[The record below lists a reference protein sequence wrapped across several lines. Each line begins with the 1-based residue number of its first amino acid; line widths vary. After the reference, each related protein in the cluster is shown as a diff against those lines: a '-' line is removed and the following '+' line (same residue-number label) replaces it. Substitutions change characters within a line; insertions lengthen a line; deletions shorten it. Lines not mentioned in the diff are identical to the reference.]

1 MAHSL
6 WRGHVRTGAFSLH
19 SLWITSRESQEPP
32 CTKNSS
38 SPVGKTTCPGAVSS
52 NMNHPLLHG
61 ERRPVRLQEYTNL
74 PGLGGPHV
82 QDSQA
87 SLQGFRNGEQLPQE
101 ETRASWTLHPAN
113 PPGFEIP
120 AYRAACKLNRELPP
134 LLWLSWSS
142 LMLEWAFCWCKCLW
156 MVPASVGSSSS
167 IPARGPNKLIM
178 PSRTLVELL
187 LWCVVGCLSEASRL
201 CSHLLRKTRTKQ
213 HIKRNGF
220 NNHQPH

>member
-74 PGLGGPHV
+74 PGLGGPTCTGFTGFSPRF
-82 QDSQA
+82 QKRRAAASGRDSSQLDSPPSQPPWIWDS
-87 SLQGFRNGEQLPQE
+87 SLQSCLQAEQRAPSIVVAFVVLTHAGVGFLLVQMP
-101 ETRASWTLHPAN
+101 
-113 PPGFEIP
+113 
-120 AYRAACKLNRELPP
+120 LNCPC
-134 LLWLSWSS
+134 
-142 LMLEWAFCWCKCLW
+142 FC
-156 MVPASVGSSSS
+156 
-167 IPARGPNKLIM
+167 R
-178 PSRTLVELL
+178 
-187 LWCVVGCLSEASRL
+187 
-201 CSHLLRKTRTKQ
+201 
-213 HIKRNGF
+213 
-220 NNHQPH
+220 